1 MDSLSELGISPIHS
15 PEQAA
20 QHKLG
25 PVIEKM
31 RRSGR
36 LQREVVE
43 GIDYYYQNRADTG
56 FTGVHLGTLS
66 SRASDIAH
74 LGTVTATAD
83 GRWCVIYDPQSV
95 SRTSDTELTLSLAEE
110 YSHMTDMHAIFRSE
124 GRARAMT
131 HEEVAESEI
140 KARTF
145 VVDVYE
151 ELKRQGHRYSEL
163 DQPLAEVQRIRL
175 MRATRMLSEEKAS
188 AKIREVIIKHLSD
201 SGYNL

>member
-1 MDSLSELGISPIHS
+1 MDSLSELEIRPGPNQ
-15 PEQAA
+15 EQAA

-25 PVIEKM
+25 SVIEKM

-66 SRASDIAH
+66 SRAADISRLA
-74 LGTVTATAD
+74 TVAATAD
-83 GRWCVIYDPQSV
+83 ERWCVIYDPQNV
-95 SRTSDTELTLSLAEE
+95 STTSDTELTLSLAEE
-110 YSHMTDMHAIFRSE
+110 YSHMTDMDAIFRSE

-131 HEEVAESEI
+131 HAEVAESEI

-151 ELKRQGHRYSEL
+151 ELKRLGHRYPEL

-188 AKIREVIIKHLSD
+188 AKIREVISKHLAH